1 MKKVLAMVLV
11 AVMTLLAIPSL
22 AEPKLGCWT
31 LQYYVDEFDDPT
43 DKCGSS
49 VRCHSDDETSCDSF
63 DCDFD
68 L

>member
-1 MKKVLAMVLV
+1 MILV
-11 AVMTLLAIPSL
+11 VVMTLLAIPSL
-22 AEPKLGCWT
+22 AEIEFGCWT
-31 LQYYVDEFDDPT
+31 LQYYVDEFGNPP

-49 VRCHSDDETSCDSF
+49 VRCHSDDEASCDSF